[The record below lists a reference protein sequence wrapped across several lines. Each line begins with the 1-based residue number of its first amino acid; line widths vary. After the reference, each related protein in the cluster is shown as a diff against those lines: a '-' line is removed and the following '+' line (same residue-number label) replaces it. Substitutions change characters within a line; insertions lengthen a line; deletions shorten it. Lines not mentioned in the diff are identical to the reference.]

1 MNLWLQ
7 RLEVEAP
14 DVCGGKAGPGTL
26 KTYCVYLRAAAE
38 DKTRYGLPAG
48 MCQLS
53 RPPRATEGTAARS
66 QCRGRRAAPPVAH
79 SVNAVQTHFCRIPI
93 RPWSR
98 GSVSYA
104 LLLQFHSTGR
114 RGAFPCPSY
123 STSS

>member
-48 MCQLS
+48 MGQPS
-53 RPPRATEGTAARS
+53 RPPARNGGHRRAQPVPRSPRGPASRAFS
-66 QCRGRRAAPPVAH
+66 QCRADAFLQNPDP
-79 SVNAVQTHFCRIPI
+79 AVV
-93 RPWSR
+93 PWKR
-98 GSVSYA
+98 F
-104 LLLQFHSTGR
+104 LLQFHSTGR

-123 STSS
+123 SS